1 MATWTAKLL
10 ERIAESGLA
19 DEDME
24 RLYSSAVG
32 DPIVDYNFFMY
43 KTIGVHN
50 AYPGAVLGTSF
61 PLGSK
66 YADALNK
73 CAIKQINDLCLDL
86 IDKLEEEKIPGAI
99 IEFGVASGSWLG
111 RILDHTDQKHTTREV
126 YGFDSFEGLPEP
138 DTKNDGDAWQ
148 KGQYAYSLEYV
159 QDVLRLVERK
169 HLHLLKG
176 WFSQSFKTGEAEDI
190 REICF
195 AKVDCDLYGPAV
207 ECLDFI
213 TGRLSDGAVLMFD
226 DWTHLATLGE
236 TKAFMEWV
244 PRVPQYRFEF
254 IGFINWRIFFKV
266 RHNLKPIR

>member
-1 MATWTAKLL
+1 MAEWTAKLL
-10 ERIAESGLA
+10 RRIAEAGLA
-19 DEDME
+19 EEDMQK
-24 RLYSSAVG
+24 LYSSPMG
-32 DPIVDYNFFMY
+32 DPILDYNFFMY
-43 KTIGVHN
+43 KTVGTCN

-66 YADALNK
+66 YADALNGF
-73 CAIKQINDLCLDL
+73 AAKQIHELCLDL
-86 IDKLEEEKIPGAI
+86 IDALEEEKIPGAI
-99 IEFGVASGSWLG
+99 IEFGVASGGWLKDVLNH
-111 RILDHTDQKHTTREV
+111 LDRKHITREV

-138 DTKNDGDAWQ
+138 DAKNDGDAWK
-148 KGQYAYSLEYV
+148 KGQYAHSLEYV
-159 QDVLRLVERK
+159 QEVLSFEERK

-176 WFSQSFKTGEAEDI
+176 WFSDSFKTAEAREI
-190 REICF
+190 GEICF

-213 TGRLSDGAVLMFD
+213 TGRLCDGAILMFD
-226 DWTHLATLGE
+226 DWPYLATLGE

-266 RHNLKPIR
+266 RFQSSH

>member
-1 MATWTAKLL
+1 MSEWTTKLL
-10 ERIAESGLA
+10 ERIAAAGVSEA
-19 DEDME
+19 DMR

-32 DPIVDYNFFMY
+32 DPIVDYNLFMY
-43 KTIGVHN
+43 QTVGIHN

-66 YADALNK
+66 YADAINGF
-73 CAIKQINDLCLDL
+73 AIKQIHQLCCDLLDAL
-86 IDKLEEEKIPGAI
+86 NEEKVPGAVV
-99 IEFGVASGSWLG
+99 EFGVAAGSWLKDV
-111 RILDHTDQKHTTREV
+111 LDHMDQKGALGEV

-138 DTKNDGDAWQ
+138 DKKNDGDAWQ
-148 KGQYAYSLEYV
+148 KGQYAHSLESV
-159 QDVLRLVERK
+159 QKVLKLSERK

-176 WFSQSFKTGEAEDI
+176 WFSDSFKTPAARDI
-190 REICF
+190 KEICF
-195 AKVDCDLYGPAV
+195 AKIDCDLYGPAV

-226 DWTHLATLGE
+226 DWPYLATLGE

-254 IGFINWRIFFKV
+254 IGFINWRMFFKV
-266 RHNLKPIR
+266 RFQSKS

>member
-1 MATWTAKLL
+1 MVEWTAKLL
-10 ERIAESGLA
+10 ERIAEAGLS
-19 DEDME
+19 DEDMQK
-24 RLYSSAVG
+24 LYSSPVG

-43 KTIGVHN
+43 ETVGVRN

-66 YADALNK
+66 YADALNGF
-73 CAIKQINDLCLDL
+73 AIKQINELCLDL
-86 IDKLEEEKIPGAI
+86 IDELEEEKVPGGV
-99 IEFGVASGSWLG
+99 IEFGVASGSWLKD
-111 RILDHTDQKHTTREV
+111 ILDHFDRKHITREV

-138 DTKNDGDAWQ
+138 DAKNDGEAWQ
-148 KGQYAYSLEYV
+148 KGQYAYSLDYV
-159 QDVLRLVERK
+159 QEVLKLAERK

-176 WFSQSFKTGEAEDI
+176 WFSDSFKTPEAEEI
-190 REICF
+190 KEICF
-195 AKVDCDLYGPAV
+195 TKIDCDLYGPAV

-213 TGRLSDGAVLMFD
+213 TGRLSDGAILMFD
-226 DWTHLATLGE
+226 DWPYLATLGE

-266 RHNLKPIR
+266 RHNPKS

>member
-1 MATWTAKLL
+1 MAEWTAKLL
-10 ERIAESGLA
+10 RRIAETGLVG
-19 DEDME
+19 EDMQKS
-24 RLYSSAVG
+24 YSSALG
-32 DPIVDYNFFMY
+32 GPILDYNFFMY
-43 KTIGVHN
+43 KTVGVRN

-66 YADALNK
+66 YADALNGF
-73 CAIKQINDLCLDL
+73 AIKQIHRLCLDL
-86 IDKLEEEKIPGAI
+86 IDTLEEEKIPGAI
-99 IEFGVASGSWLG
+99 IEFGVASGSWLKDV
-111 RILDHTDQKHTTREV
+111 LDHLDRRCITREV

-138 DTKNDGDAWQ
+138 DAENDGEAWL

-159 QDVLRLVERK
+159 QEFLRLTERK

-176 WFSQSFKTGEAEDI
+176 WFSDSFKTTKAGEI

-213 TGRLSDGAVLMFD
+213 TGRLSDGAILMFD
-226 DWTHLATLGE
+226 DWPYLSTLGE

-254 IGFINWRIFFKV
+254 IGFINWRIFFRV
-266 RHNLKPIR
+266 RLQSN